1 MKLQRKIVTLAT
13 LGLAFSAAAVPAK
26 REVRTVT
33 QPDGTTIEVRI
44 VGDEYLHY
52 MVTNDGNIVSR
63 DTDGRY
69 CYAKV
74 ATDGRIISTG
84 ISVTKKDAPDLDVT
98 NLSDINTSELRAQ
111 RIQARN
117 AAVKPQRLNAPAR
130 SNGDPSSGIGR
141 FTDFPANGEV
151 RALVLLVQYKDVKF
165 TLSDPKTYFDDML
178 NKDGFNQYGG
188 TGCAAE
194 YFRESS
200 NGQFRPIFDVY
211 GPVTLGQNRSY
222 YGGNDYYGNDV
233 QPHLMVTHALAALK
247 DQVDLSK
254 YDADNDGYVDNVY
267 VFYAG
272 QGEASYGSEETVWP
286 HSAHIN
292 DFGVTYSANGK
303 QVNRYATSNEWEQT
317 RPDGVGTFIHEFSH
331 VLGLPDLYCTNYNSV
346 AGDITPNAWSVL
358 DYGPYNNDGRTPPTY
373 SVYERNA
380 MGWIDLKELK
390 DAETVAL
397 NHIEGSNEGCIIH
410 TYGTTGAVNPN
421 EFFLLEN
428 RQQKGWDKY
437 LPGHGMLIWHID
449 YKTSV
454 FQNNTVNNTTHQ
466 YVDIEEACGTANS
479 RNESVLAGYTFPGTS
494 KNTSFTSETTPA
506 LKTWAGVGVDVPITN
521 IEEDGSII
529 SFDVC
534 GGGTPVPAPVALAPT
549 EKSSDSF
556 VANWQPVEGATDYRL
571 TVWAVGE
578 GAPKTET
585 ADFGTS
591 STTATFPDGWSSNVN
606 GVYTTAA
613 SCGKDAP
620 SLKLNQDGAY
630 LATRTFP
637 NPIKSV
643 SLWLKGQTATSDC
656 TLSIE
661 RQDGEGWSTFKT
673 IAVNTYNNKG
683 AAVTIDEIP
692 ANTFALRIYYNKGQR
707 GNVAIDDVAVTYG
720 ASTYILDGYDAVS
733 TAGATSMRIAAVK
746 SVNKYRYSVRAYV
759 GTSRSA
765 MSNTIELTLSNGVED
780 VSMDDANAP
789 VEYFNLQG
797 VKVGADNLTHGIY
810 VRRQGRS
817 VSKIVIR

>member
-1 MKLQRKIVTLAT
+1 MKLQRKLVTLAT
-13 LGLAFSAAAVPAK
+13 LGLALSAAAVPAK
-26 REVRTVT
+26 RGVRTVT
-33 QPDGTTIEVRI
+33 QPDGTTIEVRV

-63 DTDGRY
+63 DADGRY

-84 ISVTKKDAPDLDVT
+84 VTVTKKDAPDLDVT
-98 NLSDINTSELRAQ
+98 NLRDINTSELRAQ

-117 AAVKPQRLNAPAR
+117 IATPQRLKSHAR
-130 SNGDPSSGIGR
+130 SNSDPSSGIGR
-141 FTDFPANGEV
+141 FSDFPANGEV
-151 RALVLLVQYKDVKF
+151 RALVVLVQYKDVKF
-165 TLSDPKTYFDDML
+165 TLSDPKSYFDEML

-200 NGQFRPIFDVY
+200 NGQFRPVFDVF

-222 YGGNDYYGNDV
+222 YGGNDYYGDDS
-233 QPHLMVTHALAALK
+233 QPYLMVTHALSALK

-272 QGEASYGSEETVWP
+272 RGEASGGSEETVWP

-292 DFGVTYSANGK
+292 DFGVKYSANGK
-303 QVNRYATSNEWEQT
+303 QVNRYATSNEWEQS

-331 VLGLPDLYCTNYNSV
+331 VLGLPDLYCTDYNTV
-346 AGDITPNAWSVL
+346 ATDITPGAWSVL

-390 DAETVAL
+390 EAETVSL
-397 NHIEGSNEGCIIH
+397 NHIENTNEGCIIH
-410 TYGTTGAVNPN
+410 TYGTSGAVNPN

-449 YKTSV
+449 YNATI
-454 FQNNTVNNTTHQ
+454 FNRNTVNNTTHQ
-466 YVDIEEACGTANS
+466 YVDIEEACGKADS
-479 RNESVLAGYTFPGTS
+479 GSAAVMSGYAFPGTTQ
-494 KNTSFTSETTPA
+494 NTSFTSETTPA
-506 LKTWAGVGVDVPITN
+506 LKTWSNVAVDVPITN
-521 IEEDGSII
+521 IEEDGGVIT
-529 SFDVC
+529 FDVS
-534 GGGTPVPAPVALAPT
+534 GGGSPVPAPIALEPKDKTA
-549 EKSSDSF
+549 ESF

-578 GAPKTET
+578 GEPETET

-591 STTATFPDGWSSNVN
+591 ATATLPEGWTSTAN
-606 GVYTTAA
+606 GVYTSSA
-613 SCGKDAP
+613 SCGKAAP
-620 SLKLNQDGAY
+620 SLKFSQNGAY
-630 LATRTFP
+630 LITRTFP
-637 NPIKSV
+637 NPIKSL
-643 SLWLKGQTATSDC
+643 SLWIKGQTATSDC
-656 TLSIE
+656 TISFE
-661 RQDGEGWSTFKT
+661 CPDDQGWATFKT
-673 IAVNTYNNKG
+673 IAVNAYNSKG
-683 AAVTIDEIP
+683 TVVTIDEIP
-692 ANTFALRIYYNKGQR
+692 ANTYALRIYYNKGSR

-720 ASTYILDGYDAVS
+720 TSTYILDGYDAVS
-733 TAGATSMRIAAVK
+733 TEGATSMRVSAVK
-746 SVNKYRYSVRAYV
+746 GVNKYRYSVRAIV
-759 GTSRSA
+759 GSTRSA
-765 MSNTIELTLSNGVED
+765 ESNTIEVTLSNGVD
-780 VSMDDANAP
+780 DITIDDANAP

-797 VKVGADNLTHGIY
+797 MKVAADNLTPGIY
-810 VRRQGRS
+810 IRHQGRS

>member
-1 MKLQRKIVTLAT
+1 MKLQRKLVTLAT
-13 LGLAFSAAAVPAK
+13 LGLALSASAVPAK
-26 REVRTVT
+26 HDVRTVT

-52 MVTNDGNIVSR
+52 MVTKDGNIVSK
-63 DTDGRY
+63 DADGRY

-74 ATDGRIISTG
+74 ATDGHILSTG
-84 ISVTKKDAPDLDVT
+84 ITVTPKDAPDLDVT
-98 NLSDINTSELRAQ
+98 NLRDINTSELRAQ

-117 AAVKPQRLNAPAR
+117 TTTPRRLKSQAR
-130 SNGDPSSGIGR
+130 SNSDPSSGIGR

-151 RALVLLVQYKDVKF
+151 RALVVLVQYKDVKF
-165 TLSDPKTYFDDML
+165 TLSDPKAYFNEML

-200 NGQFRPIFDVY
+200 NGQFRPVFDVF

-222 YGGNDYYGNDV
+222 YGGNDYYGDDV
-233 QPHLMVTHALAALK
+233 QPYLMVTHALAALK
-247 DQVDLSK
+247 DEVDLSK

-292 DFGVTYSANGK
+292 DYGITYSANGK
-303 QVNRYATSNEWEQT
+303 QVNRYATSNEWENG

-331 VLGLPDLYCTNYNSV
+331 VLGLPDLYCTNYNST
-346 AGDITPNAWSVL
+346 AANLTPSAWSVL
-358 DYGPYNNDGRTPPTY
+358 DYGLYNNQGRTPPTY

-390 DAETVAL
+390 DAETVSL
-397 NHIEGSNEGCIIH
+397 NHIEDTNEGCIIH
-410 TYGTTGAVNPN
+410 TEGTNGAVNPN

-428 RQQKGWDKY
+428 RQQKGWDRY

-449 YKTSV
+449 YNATV
-454 FQNNTVNNTTHQ
+454 FNRNTVNNTTHQ

-479 RNESVLAGYTFPGTS
+479 GSAAIMAGYAFPGTY
-494 KNTSFTSETTPA
+494 KKTSFTSETTPA
-506 LKTWAGVGVDVPITN
+506 LKTWANVAVDVPITN
-521 IEEDGSII
+521 IEEDGDVIT
-529 SFDVC
+529 FDVC

-549 EKSSDSF
+549 DKTNDSF
-556 VANWQPVEGATDYRL
+556 VAKWQPVEGATDYRL

-578 GAPKTET
+578 GEPETET
-585 ADFGTS
+585 ADFGS
-591 STTATFPDGWSSNVN
+591 SSASAVLPDGWSTNST
-606 GVYTTAA
+606 GVYTSTA
-613 SCGKDAP
+613 SCGKAVP
-620 SLKLNQDGAY
+620 SLKFAQDGAY
-630 LATRTFP
+630 LITRTFP

-643 SLWLKGQTATSDC
+643 SLFIKGQTATSDC
-656 TLSIE
+656 TLSLE
-661 RQDGEGWSTFKT
+661 SSDGEGWTNFKT
-673 IAVNTYNNKG
+673 IAINAYNNKG
-683 AAVTIDEIP
+683 AVVTVNDVP
-692 ANTFALRIYYNKGQR
+692 ANTFAVRIYYNKGQR

-720 ASTYILDGYDAVS
+720 SSTYILDGFDAVS
-733 TAGATSMRIAAVK
+733 TGGATSMRVAAVK
-746 SVNKYRYSVRAYV
+746 GVEKYRYNVRAYV

-765 MSNTIELTLSNGVED
+765 VSNTIELTLSNGVED
-780 VSMDDANAP
+780 VAVDNATAP

-797 VKVGADNLTHGIY
+797 MKVGADNLTPGIY
-810 VRRQGRS
+810 VRRQGRT